1 MRKAKKVSLTFSEVS
16 ATVGV
21 DKRVCRIPS
30 PHQVREA
37 LAAEDWFSIVEWN
50 RFCPSPM
57 SEQDA
62 LGLKEVRDAFLK
74 IKEVLPP

>member
-57 SEQDA
+57 SAQDA
-62 LGLKEVRDAFLK
+62 EGIKAVREAFQQVREILQ
-74 IKEVLPP
+74 